1 MRLPGFVCVRSMNK
15 LIGLCLCLVLIC
27 LATAGAVV
35 YTQRSYGGGMLPGIQ
50 VCQAEPLQQNGVDY
64 APSAIGGSKP
74 DIQVWKANPMVLDT
88 ASAFAIYTFKVKN
101 ATGLIINEAGA
112 NIKSVNNPSGA
123 TLQGTAN
130 GNPASSIP
138 ADANGQFTCTITASN
153 GDGSVQAEL
162 TLSLAKNLLPQ
173 GPPPGTTGN
182 QIKNKS
188 RWLEQTGS
196 QAPLTQS
203 TPPTN
208 PTHPDFFKCPDSC
221 KYCLEPGDAA
231 KLGFTQ
237 KCSDQ
242 RCFYDPENKRSWYC
256 YSEPEGW
263 CCANEKVS
271 QATKSEC
278 TQIGGYW
285 STSQADAQQFCQ
297 PKGFCCL
304 NGNVYYPTTQAQ
316 CAQQGGT
323 YWSTNQAQVTERC
336 QPQMC
341 WCCTPYRGTPT
352 FAAGGGSVSQMTQ
365 AQCQQQGGT
374 CYATQAQA
382 TAACG
387 QSPPQPQTCWCCSNG
402 QLYQTYQ
409 SQCAGTCYSSYE
421 QGLQYCRQAPL
432 TPNIK

>member
-1 MRLPGFVCVRSMNK
+1 
-15 LIGLCLCLVLIC
+15 
-27 LATAGAVV
+27 
-35 YTQRSYGGGMLPGIQ
+35 ML
-50 VCQAEPLQQNGVDY
+50 
-64 APSAIGGSKP
+64 
-74 DIQVWKANPMVLDT
+74 LDT
-88 ASAFAIYTFKVKN
+88 ATSFAVYTFKVKY
-101 ATGLIINEAGA
+101 ATSVQITEVTT
-112 NIKSVNNPSGA
+112 NIRNISNPSGA

-130 GNPASSIP
+130 GNPASAIP
-138 ADANGQFTCTITASN
+138 TDENGQFICTIVASN
-153 GDGSVQAEL
+153 NNGTATKAL
-162 TLSLAKNLLPQ
+162 TLSLAKDLLPQ
-173 GPPPGTTGN
+173 GPPAGSTGN

-203 TPPTN
+203 TPSTTEPN
-208 PTHPDFFKCPDSC
+208 KPDFFKCPDSC

-316 CAQQGGT
+316 CAQQGGS

-341 WCCTPYRGTPT
+341 WCCTPYRGTT
-352 FAAGGGSVSQMTQ
+352 AFAVGGSVSQMTQ
-365 AQCQQQGGT
+365 AQCQAQGGS
-374 CYATQAQA
+374 CYASQAQA
-382 TAACG
+382 AAACG
-387 QSPPQPQTCWCCSNG
+387 SKGDNRPYQPPTN
-402 QLYQTYQ
+402 L
-409 SQCAGTCYSSYE
+409 
-421 QGLQYCRQAPL
+421 R
-432 TPNIK
+432 